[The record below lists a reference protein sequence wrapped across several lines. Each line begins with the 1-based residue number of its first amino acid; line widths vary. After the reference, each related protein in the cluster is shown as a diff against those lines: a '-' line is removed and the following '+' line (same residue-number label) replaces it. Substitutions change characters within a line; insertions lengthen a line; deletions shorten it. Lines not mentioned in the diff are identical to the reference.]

1 MTQRGHIAPTA
12 SGTRSSDLSHLRTL
26 ARQINVI
33 VIDDSAFMR
42 KALSSMLESDP
53 DIKVVG
59 VARDGKEGLEKIA
72 RLRPDVVTLDV
83 EMPGMDGLSA
93 LRVIMREHP
102 LPVLMVSSLTTE
114 GAQATMDA
122 LDLGAVDFI
131 SKEMSFV
138 SVGILQIR
146 DELVS
151 KIREIATSRYIRLRF
166 ETLRQRQQPLAV
178 AAARPAAAPVGAPAS
193 GLSAVAVG
201 ISTGGP
207 LALLEMIPRLPAEFP
222 LPIVV
227 VQHMPP
233 HFTNTMSQRLNSV
246 SAVAVKEAA
255 TGDRLAAGSVYVAP
269 GGRHMTF
276 ERDRDEL
283 VVVVSEE
290 PRTTLYRPS
299 ADVMMLS
306 LAAVAPRP
314 LVGLIMT
321 GMGKDGLNGLRSIKH
336 RGGVVLAQD
345 EASCVVY
352 GMPRAAV
359 DDGIADAVL
368 ALDEIPSALVGLAQ
382 RARRPAPVIANA
394 THDHSA

>member
-1 MTQRGHIAPTA
+1 MQRGHIAPVGP
-12 SGTRSSDLSHLRTL
+12 GTSRPIS
-26 ARQINVI
+26 VI

-53 DIKVVG
+53 DIKVVA
-59 VARDGKEGLEKIA
+59 VARDGQEGLDKID

-102 LPVLMVSSLTTE
+102 VPVLMVSSLTTE
-114 GAQATMDA
+114 GAQATMEA

-146 DELVS
+146 DELVA
-151 KIREIATSRYIRLRF
+151 KVREIATSRYVRLRF
-166 ETLRQRQQPLAV
+166 ETMRQRKKPAV
-178 AAARPAAAPVGAPAS
+178 AALARPSIAPVGVPAS

-207 LALLEMIPRLPAEFP
+207 LALLEMIPRLPADFP
-222 LPIVV
+222 LPVVV

-233 HFTNTMSQRLNSV
+233 HFTQTMSQRLNSV
-246 SAVAVKEAA
+246 SAVTVKEAA
-255 TGDRLAAGSVYVAP
+255 TGDRLASGCVYVAP
-269 GGRHMTF
+269 GGRHLTF
-276 ERDRDEL
+276 ARDREEMT
-283 VVVVSEE
+283 VVVTDE
-290 PRTTLYRPS
+290 PRTTLYKPS

-314 LVGLIMT
+314 VVGLIMT
-321 GMGKDGLNGLRSIKH
+321 GMGKDGLNGLRSIKN
-336 RGGVVLAQD
+336 RGGLVIAQD
-345 EASCVVY
+345 ESSCVVY

-359 DDGIADAVL
+359 DDGIADAIL
-368 ALDEIPSALVGLAQ
+368 SLDEIPSALVGIGQ
-382 RARRPAPVIANA
+382 RMRRPATVPSNL
-394 THDHSA
+394 THDLLA

>member
-1 MTQRGHIAPTA
+1 
-12 SGTRSSDLSHLRTL
+12 
-26 ARQINVI
+26 
-33 VIDDSAFMR
+33 MR
-42 KALSSMLESDP
+42 KALSSMLDSDP
-53 DIKVVG
+53 EIRVVG
-59 VARDGKEGLEKIA
+59 VARDGQEGLEKIC

-93 LRVIMREHP
+93 LRVIMRDHP
-102 LPVLMVSSLTTE
+102 VPVLMVSSLTTE
-114 GAQATMDA
+114 GAQATMEA

-146 DELVS
+146 NELIAKV
-151 KIREIATSRYIRLRF
+151 REIATSRYIRLRF
-166 ETLRQRQQPLAV
+166 ETLRQRQQPV
-178 AAARPAAAPVGAPAS
+178 KTAPARRAPLPVSIPSS

-201 ISTGGP
+201 VSTGGP
-207 LALLEMIPRLPAEFP
+207 LALLQMIPQLPASFP
-222 LPIVV
+222 LPMVV

-233 HFTNTMSQRLNSV
+233 HFTQTMSQRLNSV

-255 TGDRLAAGSVYVAP
+255 TGDRLSAGSVYVAP
-269 GGRHMTF
+269 GGRHLTF
-276 ERDRDEL
+276 ERDRDDI
-283 VVVVSEE
+283 VVVVSDE

-314 LVGLIMT
+314 VVGLIMT

-336 RGGVVLAQD
+336 RGGIILAQD

-359 DDGIADAVL
+359 DDGLADAVL
-368 ALDEIPSALVGLAQ
+368 SLDEIPSALVGVAQ
-382 RARRPAPVIANA
+382 RAARPALMHQQT
-394 THDHSA
+394 THDHTT

>member
-1 MTQRGHIAPTA
+1 MTDRGHIAPTA
-12 SGTRSSDLSHLRTL
+12 PGSRASDLSHLRTL
-26 ARQINVI
+26 ARPINVI

-151 KIREIATSRYIRLRF
+151 KVREIATSRYIRLRF
-166 ETLRQRQQPLAV
+166 ETLRQRQQPLA
-178 AAARPAAAPVGAPAS
+178 AAVRPAIAPVGAPAS

-233 HFTNTMSQRLNSV
+233 HFTNTMSQRLNAV
-246 SAVAVKEAA
+246 SAVAVKEAES
-255 TGDRLAAGSVYVAP
+255 GDRLAAGSVYVAP

-276 ERDRDEL
+276 ERDRDDL

-306 LAAVAPRP
+306 LASVSPRP

-336 RGGVVLAQD
+336 RGGVVIAQD

-359 DDGIADAVL
+359 DDGIADAIL
-368 ALDEIPSALVGLAQ
+368 ALDQIPSALMGLAQ
-382 RARRPAPVIANA
+382 RALRSATALANV
-394 THDHSA
+394 TP

>member
-1 MTQRGHIAPTA
+1 MTERGHIAPTA
-12 SGTRSSDLSHLRTL
+12 PGSRASDLSHLRTL
-26 ARQINVI
+26 ARPINVI

-151 KIREIATSRYIRLRF
+151 KVREIATSRYIRLRF
-166 ETLRQRQQPLAV
+166 ETLRQRQQPLA
-178 AAARPAAAPVGAPAS
+178 AAVRPAIAPVGAPAS

-233 HFTNTMSQRLNSV
+233 HFTNTMSQRLNAV
-246 SAVAVKEAA
+246 SAVAVKEAES
-255 TGDRLAAGSVYVAP
+255 GDRLAAGSVYVAP

-276 ERDRDEL
+276 ERDRDDL

-306 LAAVAPRP
+306 LASVAPRP

-336 RGGVVLAQD
+336 RGGVVIAQD

-359 DDGIADAVL
+359 DDGIADAIL
-368 ALDEIPSALVGLAQ
+368 ALDQIPSALMGLAQ
-382 RARRPAPVIANA
+382 RALRSATALANV
-394 THDHSA
+394 TP